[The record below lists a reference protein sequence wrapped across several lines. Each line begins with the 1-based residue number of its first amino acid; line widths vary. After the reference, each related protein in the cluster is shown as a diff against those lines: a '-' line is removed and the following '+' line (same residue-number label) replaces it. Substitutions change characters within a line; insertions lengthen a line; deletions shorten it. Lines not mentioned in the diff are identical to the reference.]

1 MRFNE
6 LTQQI
11 EKGMLLDFGSIFGR
25 SFDLFKKV
33 WLEGFIVL
41 LLTFVTIVP
50 FYILIYIPMI
60 IAGVSD
66 PEMLRSDEVPPELVI
81 PMLVLMPVVL
91 IGIMTIGLLLNASF
105 LRICKNKD
113 LGKIGSE
120 SYFFFFKKPYLSK
133 AVLLSLILL
142 GLTVLGML
150 TCGIG
155 IFYLIVPMS
164 LFPAFLAFDEELT
177 AMEIVKSS
185 FKLGNKNWLVIFGL
199 IILMG
204 FIAELGILLC
214 FVGILFTAMLSKVPL
229 YYIYKD
235 AVGFGQDEE

>member
-11 EKGMLLDFGSIFGR
+11 EKEMLLDFGSIFGR